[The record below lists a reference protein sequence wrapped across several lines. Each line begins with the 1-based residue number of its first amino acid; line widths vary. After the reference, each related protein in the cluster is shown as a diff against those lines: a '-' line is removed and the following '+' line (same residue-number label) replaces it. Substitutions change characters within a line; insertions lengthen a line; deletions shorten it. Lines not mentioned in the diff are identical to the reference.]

1 MFVPRSIAL
10 FLAAFAV
17 AVSPICSFG
26 AAQLRAGAKTSA
38 QPTSTNPQL
47 RQIQLTF
54 DPDVTPGAGAVD
66 NATYNVTSF
75 QLSVKFDPTKVQV
88 LSQNDVQ
95 LFGPF
100 VPDSGPGATVAI
112 PAIGVPTSN
121 INNNSG
127 LINFIS
133 GRAPLSQSSP
143 GDVNIF
149 TVTFNLLGTTTLDD
163 LLTFTIFGDFAPQ
176 DNSGTLDFITG
187 TDPLT
192 GKTLTSFGRDIAPTT
207 ITSSFNG
214 FAAQIAA
221 AGGGA
226 VPLPS
231 GLSAGIVL
239 LAAIVV
245 VRVKRI
251 STPLMQ

>member
-1 MFVPRSIAL
+1 MSIRHCIVQFMAT
-10 FLAAFAV
+10 AAILV
-17 AVSPICSFG
+17 MPICSYG

-47 RQIQLTF
+47 RQIQITF
-54 DPDVTPGAGAVD
+54 DPDVIPEEGGATD

-75 QLSVKFDPTKVQV
+75 QLSVKFDPGKVQV

-100 VPDSGPGATVAI
+100 VPTFAGPAFTAT
-112 PAIGVPTSN
+112 PTLGVPGSN
-121 INNNSG
+121 IDNTSG
-127 LINFIS
+127 LISFIS
-133 GRAPLSQSSP
+133 GNTTLRQSSP

-163 LLTFTIFGDFAPQ
+163 LLTFTIFGNPAPQ
-176 DNSGTLDFITG
+176 GNSGSPDFITG

-192 GKTLTSFGRDIAPTT
+192 GSTLTSFGRDIAPTT
-207 ITSSFNG
+207 ITNSFNG
-214 FAAQIAA
+214 FAAQVGAS
-221 AGGGA
+221 GA

-231 GLSAGIVL
+231 GLWAGIVL
-239 LAAIVV
+239 MGAIAAFGTRRGFSPVA
-245 VRVKRI
+245 R
-251 STPLMQ
+251 